1 MKSTKVPGKKLE
13 LFKKNWIQLVTMTV
27 IFVIAVFLVYKTTIV
42 TRMVMPRVE
51 TAIKA
56 EEGKYLRLESGDF
69 LEQTFRYRS
78 DELLCAGTKISL
90 EESILKDL
98 VANKERRDL
107 GVIHINILDAAEQG
121 TSLMQ
126 GDYQVYLLED
136 GQNLLASFLGRQTG
150 WKRQLRLKRGNI

>member
-69 LEQTFRYRS
+69 LE
-78 DELLCAGTKISL
+78 
-90 EESILKDL
+90 
-98 VANKERRDL
+98 
-107 GVIHINILDAAEQG
+107 
-121 TSLMQ
+121 
-126 GDYQVYLLED
+126 
-136 GQNLLASFLGRQTG
+136 
-150 WKRQLRLKRGNI
+150 